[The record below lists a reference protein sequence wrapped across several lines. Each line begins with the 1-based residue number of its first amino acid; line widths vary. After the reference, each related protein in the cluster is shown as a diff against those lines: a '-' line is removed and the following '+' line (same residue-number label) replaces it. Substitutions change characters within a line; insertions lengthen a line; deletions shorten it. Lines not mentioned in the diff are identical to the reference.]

1 MITYTKRCILIHYG
15 DEPMKAE
22 FLFPNR
28 HIVKKNLDASDW
40 QTIILEDE
48 TAGDSGYA
56 YILQ

>member
-1 MITYTKRCILIHYG
+1 
-15 DEPMKAE
+15 MKAE
-22 FLFPNR
+22 FFFPNR

-56 YILQ
+56 YILP